1 MPFEHVDPPFLVEHK
16 PSACTHE
23 GRRPCHLP
31 CALDL
36 LFVVQSYVYDVVLK
50 GQPSFMDA
58 SGRHAVFSKLPK
70 GYVHHC
76 DQLERTHTVS
86 PLVKEARTRCLVTLP
101 HERDEC
107 QGQCITFHVG
117 LDPRWRCSFTWT
129 ERPIKPT
136 LRQSLTGVTVPG

>member
-1 MPFEHVDPPFLVEHK
+1 MYAQRWSSV
-16 PSACTHE
+16 PSSLGLGFTIHCTI
-23 GRRPCHLP
+23 
-31 CALDL
+31 
-36 LFVVQSYVYDVVLK
+36 VYVVLE
-50 GQPSFMDA
+50 GQPSVMDA
-58 SGRHAVFSKLPK
+58 SGRLAVFSKLPK
-70 GYVHHC
+70 GYVYHC
-76 DQLERTHTVS
+76 DELERTHTVS
-86 PLVKEARTRCLVTLP
+86 PLVKEARTRYLVTLP

>member
-1 MPFEHVDPPFLVEHK
+1 MWIHRFSLYPE
-16 PSACTHE
+16 PSLCTHE
-23 GRRPCHLP
+23 GRRPYHLP

-36 LFVVQSYVYDVVLK
+36 LFLAQSYVYVVLE

-58 SGRHAVFSKLPK
+58 SGRHAGFSRLPK
-70 GYVHHC
+70 GYGCHW
-76 DQLERTHTVS
+76 DELERTHTVS

-107 QGQCITFHVG
+107 QGQCLTFRVR
-117 LDPRWRCSFTWT
+117 LDPRWRCSCTWT

>member
-1 MPFEHVDPPFLVEHK
+1 MWIHRFSLNINPQHVRTKVAVRAIFLVPWIDSSLHNRMYMLL
-16 PSACTHE
+16 E
-23 GRRPCHLP
+23 G
-31 CALDL
+31 
-36 LFVVQSYVYDVVLK
+36 QS
-50 GQPSFMDA
+50 SFMDA

-76 DQLERTHTVS
+76 DKLERTHTVS